1 MKALQIER
9 LRKIVIAQ
17 YPGSR
22 IWKTRRGKFTIVQE
36 QEDLTVKDL
45 LSEFFFPAAESE
57 LEAWVSA
64 ASVVKI
70 EKNFNRTHPF
80 KADLFDIESKMQRVS
95 IRNINSARNKNRSK
109 N

>member
-1 MKALQIER
+1 MKTPQIER

-57 LEAWVSA
+57 LEAWESA

-70 EKNFNRTHPF
+70 EKNFNRTHPL
-80 KADLFDIESKMQRVS
+80 KANLFDIESKMQRVS
-95 IRNINSARNKNRSK
+95 IRNINSARNKKRPK